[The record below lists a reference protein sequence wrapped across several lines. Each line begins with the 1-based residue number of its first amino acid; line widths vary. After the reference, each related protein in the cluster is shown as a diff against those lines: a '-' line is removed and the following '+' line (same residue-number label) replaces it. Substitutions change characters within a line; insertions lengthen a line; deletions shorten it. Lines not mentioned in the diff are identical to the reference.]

1 MVGRRA
7 GVASL
12 LNNKVLSINSNQQ
25 ISCIHCI
32 IHQKVLCNK
41 VLKTNHVVDVVVETV
56 DFIRKSGI
64 NNSTSYWMKLMHLPY
79 HNEVCWLHR
88 GFVLKRLY
96 ELRSAIQAFMLEK
109 GKDVKELKKK
119 VNGFMMDTTEHL

>member
-12 LNNKVLSINSNQQ
+12 LKNKVLSMNSNQQ

-41 VLKTNHVVDVVVETV
+41 VLKTNHVVDVVVETI
-56 DFIRKSGI
+56 DFIRKSGL
-64 NNSTSYWMKLMHLPY
+64 NRKQFNKLLDEADASTVS
-79 HNEVCWLHR
+79 
-88 GFVLKRLY
+88 
-96 ELRSAIQAFMLEK
+96 Q
-109 GKDVKELKKK
+109 
-119 VNGFMMDTTEHL
+119 